1 MVLFL
6 LLLLVQ
12 HHLPDTRSSSL
23 ALQERLCC
31 KAFLKLTYIHP
42 TLCNSIYNHCTPPFS
57 SQHLSTPI
65 AIMQPATITSSFS
78 PVFPVS
84 SADAELTTTMPSLSI
99 PLPAPSTI
107 MGAADLEHALGAA
120 PCADAGGYWHC
131 CKCFSGPHLADI
143 NVGCATC
150 HHTRCG
156 ECSTK

>member
-1 MVLFL
+1 MHSRSYWTSPGDWTVAQRHGSVFL
-6 LLLLVQ
+6 GSWLRGV
-12 HHLPDTRSSSL
+12 
-23 ALQERLCC
+23 AG
-31 KAFLKLTYIHP
+31 
-42 TLCNSIYNHCTPPFS
+42 
-57 SQHLSTPI
+57 TPI
-65 AIMQPATITSSFS
+65 ALMQPATNTSSFS

-120 PCADAGGYWHC
+120 PWADADGYWHC